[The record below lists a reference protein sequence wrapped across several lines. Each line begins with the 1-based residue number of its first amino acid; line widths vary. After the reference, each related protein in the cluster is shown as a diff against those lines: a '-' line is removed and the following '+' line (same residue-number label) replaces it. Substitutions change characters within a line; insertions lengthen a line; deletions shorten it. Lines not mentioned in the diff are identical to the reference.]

1 MTILDICGWLETT
14 AIAALIQ
21 ESLYG
26 FPIFVGAH
34 ILGISLSAGT
44 LLWADLRLLGVSLRG
59 YRLTEVYRGLA
70 PWFLAGF
77 GVMIISGT
85 VLFTAFATSAYGN
98 VYFRI
103 KMVAIVLAGV
113 NASIFHWAAA
123 REVSRSGPATDTP
136 TIARISGLTS
146 IVLWTAVIVAGRMMS
161 YTMFSAP

>member
-1 MTILDICGWLETT
+1 MTILDICEWLETT
-14 AIAALIQ
+14 AIAAVIQ

-26 FPIFVGAH
+26 FPILVGIH

-59 YRLTEVYRGLA
+59 YRLTDVYRGLA
-70 PWFLAGF
+70 PWFLTGF
-77 GVMIISGT
+77 GVMIISGA
-85 VLFTAFATSAYGN
+85 VLFTAFATAAYGN

-113 NASIFHWAAA
+113 NALIFHRAAD
-123 REVSRSGPATDTP
+123 REGTRSVPATATP

-146 IVLWTAVIVAGRMMS
+146 IALWAAVIVAGRMMS
-161 YTMFSAP
+161 YTMF